1 MKKINLIIGGG
12 MAGLIAAKKLVNQNK
27 KNIVLVEAANQLGGL
42 LKSHHYNHQGAYDLG
57 THYFTNIYGEEIK
70 TILKSTLNE
79 VEWAIHHGV
88 RSDLS
93 GVFHNGVWNLDTVFV
108 SLFSYDKRK
117 RDNYKKLIQSHINFK
132 RKKDQ
137 DPITSH
143 DYLNNIYG
151 STITTEIFEP
161 ILEKLSG
168 HGGKNLHPFAAQLY
182 PLNRMVL
189 FNEEDALENLDKPI
203 NQVAAFPSQLD
214 LPSQFHPTYYSY
226 YPKERGIGKVID
238 ALEAELEKS
247 GVQIL
252 KNTKV
257 NSLKFGTKI
266 ETAMI
271 SGVKHQIEKVYSTL
285 PIFGLSSLLG
295 INVDYSSLDSPR
307 HTVLSHLKLTTDFD
321 FNQRHYM
328 YCYDKGFNTFRITN
342 YNAITLL
349 DENPLPI
356 TLESSFKEIPSIK
369 EANQKII
376 SELIQL
382 QIIHK
387 ESQVKF
393 IHSEILPNG
402 FPLLTKTNMDY
413 IDKKRN
419 EIKSLKISNLIS
431 LGVFS
436 DNNIFFMR
444 DVLRKINNLVK

>member
-12 MAGLIAAKKLVNQNK
+12 IAGLITAKKLVNQNK
-27 KNIVLVEAANQLGGL
+27 KNIVLLESTNHLGGL
-42 LKSHHYNHQGAYDLG
+42 LKSHHYNHYGAYDLG
-57 THYFTNIYGEEIK
+57 THYFANIYGEEIK
-70 TILKSTLNE
+70 TILESTLNE
-79 VEWAIHHGV
+79 VEWAIHNGV

-108 SLFSYDKRK
+108 SLFSYNKRK
-117 RDNYKKLIQSHINFK
+117 RDNYKKLIQSHINHK
-132 RKKDQ
+132 STKDQ
-137 DPITSH
+137 NPITSH

-151 STITTEIFEP
+151 SKITTEIFEP
-161 ILEKLSG
+161 ILEKLCG
-168 HGGKNLHPFAAQLY
+168 HRGKNLHPFAAKLY

-189 FNEEDALENLDKPI
+189 YNEEEALDNLDKPI

-214 LPSQFHPTYYSY
+214 LPSHLHPTYYSY

-238 ALEAELEKS
+238 VLEAELEKS

-257 NSLKFGTKI
+257 NSLKYEDKI
-266 ETAMI
+266 ETASI
-271 SGVKHQIEKVYSTL
+271 NGFKYHIEKVYSTL

-295 INVDYSSLDSPR
+295 INIDYSSLDSPK

-342 YNAITLL
+342 YNAITLQN
-349 DENPLPI
+349 ENPLPL

-369 EANQKII
+369 EVNQKII

-382 QIIHK
+382 QIIQE

-393 IHSEILPNG
+393 IHSEILPYG

-413 IDKKRN
+413 IEKKRN

-431 LGVFS
+431 LGIFS

-444 DVLRKINNLVK
+444 DVLRKIENLVK